1 METFGRVKTLIIR
14 GRGCKNEVFG
24 YRGIFII
31 LGTLL
36 DVILATKMHQKSHFS
51 SLWASNVATLDPI
64 WHHCTDP
71 EKTPKIGISK
81 TGVGGMRTSTLA

>member
-1 METFGRVKTLIIR
+1 METFGSVKTLIIR

-24 YRGIFII
+24 YRRIFII

-36 DVILATKMHQKSHFS
+36 DVILATKMHPKPHID

-64 WHHCTDP
+64 WRHCTDP
-71 EKTPKIGISK
+71 
-81 TGVGGMRTSTLA
+81 